1 MNLINDLIELF
12 YEQLSSLYDLTSVRY
27 QLHIPDSQS
36 FLQIRIH
43 IHIFEKLVTLIDNFV
58 VMIEIVEIEIVQL
71 AQFHIYKSSPL
82 RGTIFNDSQVFRRK
96 KHNITKPQK
105 IRCFLDLLAIY
116 GNSFGFGLSQMHI
129 HTDFFTVFLEISSD
143 MCLFLV
149 EINDFSVLASLMRFC
164 GGSYIDCFQN
174 IGLALR
180 IVSVEDICPPVK
192 LQDKRII
199 IPVICQ
205 FD

>member
-1 MNLINDLIELF
+1 MNLINDLIKLF
-12 YEQLSSLYDLTSVRY
+12 YEQLSALYDLTSVGY

-82 RGTIFNDSQVFRRK
+82 RGTIFNDSQVFRREK
-96 KHNITKPQK
+96 YNITKPQK
-105 IRCFLDLLAIY
+105 IRCFLDLLTIY

-129 HTDFFTVFLEISSD
+129 HADLFAVLFQIGSD
-143 MCLFLV
+143 MGLFLV
-149 EINDFSVLASLMRFC
+149 EINNFSVLASLMRFC
-164 GGSYIDCFQN
+164 GGSNIDCFQD
-174 IGLALR
+174 IRLALG
-180 IVSVEDICPPVK
+180 IITVEDIRPPVK